1 MGRRSLSLVTAAV
14 IGLAASQASAA
25 DLPRKAPAYVPPAP
39 PPITW
44 TGCYIGG
51 NVGGVFA
58 RRSADF
64 GTFGSLDLRQQFWL
78 CWRRSNW
85 LRLSIRRR
93 MGDRH
98 PRYV

>member
-1 MGRRSLSLVTAAV
+1 M

-25 DLPRKAPAYVPPAP
+25 DLPRKAPAYIPPAP

-51 NVGGVFA
+51 NIGGVFGDGE
-58 RRSADF
+58 DF
-64 GTFGSLDLRQQFWL
+64 PFVGFSNGSGFAGGGQIGCDYQF
-78 CWRRSNW
+78 S
-85 LRLSIRRR
+85 RR

-98 PRYV
+98 PQYVRLDEQQ

>member
-1 MGRRSLSLVTAAV
+1 MRKSSLTLLAAV

-25 DLPRKAPAYVPPAP
+25 DLPRKAPVYVPPAP

-51 NVGGVFA
+51 NVGGIFG

-64 GTFGSLDLRQQFWL
+64 VLLDH
-78 CWRRSNW
+78 
-85 LRLSIRRR
+85 SIPTAILALLAAVKLAAIINSPAD
-93 MGDRH
+93 G
-98 PRYV
+98 